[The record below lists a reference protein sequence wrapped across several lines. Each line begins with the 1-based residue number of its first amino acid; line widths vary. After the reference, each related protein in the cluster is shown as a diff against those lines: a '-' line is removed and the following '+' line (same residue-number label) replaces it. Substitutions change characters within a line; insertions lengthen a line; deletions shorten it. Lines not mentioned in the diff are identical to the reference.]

1 MGQATWRARLWFAVG
16 AIVVVGAV
24 ALAVIGAP
32 LPTWAWLTEIGLF
45 ALGALYTAL
54 AVWRLSYMA
63 SHQQVW
69 LWITTAIN
77 IALATAILAVA
88 APWVPAALPLSFA
101 VLLSTVL
108 AAILARQP
116 SWSRP
121 LVATAISIAGLTV
134 VWARLRPQT
143 SVRDLLVWSGLLA
156 GFGILIEVHRRMGRA
171 EVELRVHNLGI
182 VATAAH
188 QLGVAAD
195 ANAVARAVLVAY
207 KAGFPHLNWGGVLM
221 KRNGELVA
229 FPVSLTPAGVDEL
242 PATAELQA
250 IKPGEGLA
258 GRAFATGEV
267 MALSSSADFHR
278 ERAAM
283 GATLAEYVDHNV
295 GGIKSAMAV
304 PLCAADAS
312 VIGVITLGSTEIA
325 HEWAEADFMLARGL
339 ADQATVALQRS
350 ELTDEQRRQALT
362 DHLTE
367 LPNRREF
374 DRVLADR
381 TPGQPYSIM
390 LADVDNL
397 KLLNDEYGHEAG
409 DRVLRVVSQVMR
421 NGLRAVD
428 TVARIGGD
436 EFAAFLPAT
445 DMPTATEIAGRIVSA
460 LQGVASPFGAARIS
474 IGVADGKGD
483 TPTRDVWD
491 RADGALYAAKQAGR
505 NQVQASMARLET
517 SSSSIRWGELVP
529 SVLETRGVKSVYQP
543 IVTLDDRRVIGY
555 EALARRVGHLDDGV
569 EGLFTAALRLGLG
582 RDLDWLC
589 RRMAL
594 DGARELDDGTL
605 LFINVGVPALV
616 DPLHDIDQM
625 LLLTSWAQ
633 RQPEDVVLEL
643 SEREAVSDRLR
654 LREVLTAYRYY
665 GFRFAL
671 DDVGEGHST
680 IEVLATARPEFIKIA
695 RGLTRGPGHT
705 IDGNL
710 AAIAALV
717 TFAEATG
724 AMVIAEGVE
733 TDADIDL
740 MRGLGV
746 TLGQG
751 YALGRPAPL
760 PVPLPLAASGTR

>member
-1 MGQATWRARLWFAVG
+1 MNRATGWYAVG
-16 AIVVVGAV
+16 AIAVIGAV
-24 ALAVIGAP
+24 AVAVIGAP
-32 LPTWAWLTEIGLF
+32 LPSAAWLSEIGLF
-45 ALGALYTAL
+45 AFGAAYTAL
-54 AVWRLSYMA
+54 AVTRLSHLATHRQAWMWA
-63 SHQQVW
+63 
-69 LWITTAIN
+69 TTATN
-77 IALATAILAVA
+77 IALATAILTVA
-88 APWVPAALPLSFA
+88 APWIPYALPLSFA
-101 VLLSTVL
+101 VLLSTIL
-108 AAILARQP
+108 AAILGRRP

-121 LVATAISIAGLTV
+121 LLAIVISVAGLV
-134 VWARLRPQT
+134 AVWLRLRPQ
-143 SVRDLLVWSGLLA
+143 SGVRDLLVWAGLLA

-171 EVELRVHNLGI
+171 EVELRVRNLGI

-195 ANAVARAVLVAY
+195 ATAVARAVLEAF

-221 KRNGELVA
+221 QRHGELVS
-229 FPVSLTPAGVDEL
+229 FPVSLSPAGVGDHAD
-242 PATAELQA
+242 PTVPGGTLQT
-250 IKPGEGLA
+250 IRPGEGLA
-258 GRAFATGEV
+258 GRAFVTGEV
-267 MALSSSADFHR
+267 MAWSSDEEFRR
-278 ERAAM
+278 EHHAM
-283 GATLAEYVDHNV
+283 GESLAEYVDTNV
-295 GGIKSAMAV
+295 GSIRSALAV
-304 PLCAADAS
+304 PLCDARAE
-312 VIGVITLGSTEIA
+312 VVGVITLGSTECT
-325 HEWAEADFMLARGL
+325 HEWVEADFILARGL

-374 DRVLADR
+374 DRVLSER
-381 TPGQPYSIM
+381 IPGQPYSIL

-445 DMPTATEIAGRIVSA
+445 DMRTATEIAGRIVSA

-474 IGVADGKGD
+474 IGVADGAGD
-483 TPTRDVWD
+483 TPTHEVWD
-491 RADGALYAAKQAGR
+491 RADSALYAAKQAGR
-505 NQVQASMARLET
+505 NRVQASLTTVET
-517 SSSSIRWGELVP
+517 SPGSTRWGELLP
-529 SVLETRGVKSVYQP
+529 SLLETRGIESVYQP
-543 IVTLDDRRVIGY
+543 IVSLDARRIIGY
-555 EALARRVGHLDDGV
+555 EALARRSGHLNSGV
-569 EGLFTAALRLGLG
+569 AGLFSAALRLGLG

-594 DGARELDDGTL
+594 DGARDLDDGTL

-633 RQPEDVVLEL
+633 RQPEEIVLEL
-643 SEREAVSDRLR
+643 SEREAVTDRLR

-680 IEVLATARPEFIKIA
+680 IEVLATARPEYIKIA
-695 RGLTRGPGHT
+695 RALTRGPGHT

-724 AMVIAEGVE
+724 AQVIAEGVE

-740 MRGLGV
+740 MDGLGV
-746 TLGQG
+746 QFGQG

-760 PVPLPLAASGTR
+760 PVPLPLAASASS